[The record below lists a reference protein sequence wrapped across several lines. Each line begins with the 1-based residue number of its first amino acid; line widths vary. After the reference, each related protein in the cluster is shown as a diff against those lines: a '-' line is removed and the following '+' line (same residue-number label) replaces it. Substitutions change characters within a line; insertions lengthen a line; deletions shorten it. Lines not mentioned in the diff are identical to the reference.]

1 MGAAYVARLRER
13 GVAEPMELATL
24 LQRVNSQR
32 VATVQAFEA
41 HLDMIVAC
49 AEAFYG
55 GDGGGVGQEEALR
68 QRGRAHMLRDEGL
81 DLLAEIDAGLI
92 ERLAALAAL
101 SARREAQSESQ
112 SETVTEP

>member
-1 MGAAYVARLRER
+1 MTQLTRT
-13 GVAEPMELATL
+13 PNPNPNPNPKPNPNPN
-24 LQRVNSQR
+24 Q

-81 DLLAEIDAGLI
+81 DLLAEIDAGLL
-92 ERLAALAAL
+92 ERL
-101 SARREAQSESQ
+101 
-112 SETVTEP
+112 